1 MFRKAKAPMEAWKT
15 DGAPASVEPAVPREP
30 FVKRYRAFCYGLMGR
45 RLDAI
50 VSSELLA
57 EQLKQAGMS
66 VTPGMHRAV
75 EVVTSL
81 IALAVGFVVSLVLF
95 RFLLHSPEWLAYVG
109 LLTLLTVG
117 TVIAGFR
124 FLLSSRIDAR
134 KDRIEREL
142 PFTFSELS
150 VLASTGTSPIELI
163 RRMARRTHD
172 PAMTSEFAKVAY
184 KTDIQGKDLIS
195 ALAETAKEA
204 PSLALREAFWDLANM
219 IHQGGNLDEYLRTKS
234 EEVLVLKRISQKT
247 FIERLQTYVDM
258 YVTLVLVGVLMGG
271 VGAFLLNTLGQRSF
285 GLDAN
290 AILLLLAFGV
300 VPVSVAMTSILIS
313 MAYARAEAK

>member
-1 MFRKAKAPMEAWKT
+1 MFRKAKTPIEAWKT
-15 DGAPASVEPAVPREP
+15 EAAPAAAPTAPHDP
-30 FVKRYRAFCYGLMGR
+30 FVKRYRAFCYGLIGQ
-45 RLDAI
+45 RLDTV
-50 VSSELLA
+50 VSSDLLA

-75 EVVTSL
+75 EIVTAL
-81 IALAVGFVVSLVLF
+81 IALVVSFVVSLILF
-95 RFLLHSPEWLAYVG
+95 RFVLHSSDWYAYVG
-109 LLTLLTVG
+109 LLTVLTVG
-117 TVIAGFR
+117 TVFAGFR
-124 FLLSSRIDAR
+124 FLLSSRIETR

-150 VLASTGTSPIELI
+150 VLASTGTSPIELV
-163 RRMARRTHD
+163 RRMSRRKHD
-172 PAMTSEFAKVAY
+172 PAMSAEFGKVAY
-184 KTDIQGKDLIS
+184 KTDIQGKDLIT

-234 EEVLVLKRISQKT
+234 EEVLVLKRIAQKS

-271 VGAFLLNTLGQRSF
+271 VGAFLLNTLGQTSF
-285 GLDAN
+285 GLDSN

-300 VPVSVAMTSILIS
+300 VPVAVAMTSILIS